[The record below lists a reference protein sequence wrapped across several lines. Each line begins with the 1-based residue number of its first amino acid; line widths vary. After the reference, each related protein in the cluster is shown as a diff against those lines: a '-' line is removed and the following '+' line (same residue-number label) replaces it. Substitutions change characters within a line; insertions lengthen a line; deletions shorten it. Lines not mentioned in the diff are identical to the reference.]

1 MNAMIGALDCG
12 HIGALVPLDLSA
24 AFDTVDHNIL
34 AEVLRK
40 RFGMHGR
47 ALDWIVDFLSDRR
60 QVVSVNSGN
69 SGESTLLFGVP
80 QGSILGPKFFIQYA
94 EEFACLFEKLRF
106 AASPVCR

>member
-1 MNAMIGALDCG
+1 MNTMIGALDRG
-12 HIGALVPLDLSA
+12 HIGALLLLDLSA

-40 RFGMHGR
+40 RFGVHGR

-60 QVVSVNSGN
+60 QVVSVNSGV

-80 QGSILGPKFFIQYA
+80 QGSILGPKVFY
-94 EEFACLFEKLRF
+94 LV
-106 AASPVCR
+106 S